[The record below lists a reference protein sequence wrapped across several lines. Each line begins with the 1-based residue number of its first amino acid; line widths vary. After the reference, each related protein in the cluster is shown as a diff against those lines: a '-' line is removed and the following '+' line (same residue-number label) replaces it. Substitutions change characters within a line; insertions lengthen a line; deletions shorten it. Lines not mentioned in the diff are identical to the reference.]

1 MNLKKE
7 ETKNN
12 ITYIENGQTKK
23 INKKKLVIAI
33 IIASVIVIFA
43 ILFAVY
49 ALNEQFR
56 TFCDTYVFAKDIEEN
71 NLNSIE
77 IENINSSNVFAF
89 SNSIAII
96 KENTIKTYNMSGKEE
111 NNINLEI
118 TTPLV
123 ATNSEYMAIAEN
135 FGQKIYLIYKNDI
148 IWKKDL
154 EGQISRVS
162 VNQNGYISV
171 VLSGTSYKS
180 VIVLFDRSGN
190 EVFKTYLSTTIAVDT
205 DISYD
210 NKYLAFAEINM
221 SGTLIQSN
229 IKIISID
236 KAKEDPTNAIIYTYK
251 ADANNLAI
259 KIKYQN
265 KNSLVCMYDNDIH
278 VIENNEDKK
287 ISDLSS
293 NNFADI
299 DLYSYI
305 VKVSEIS
312 NGIFNTKTSIDLVNS
327 NTGNQNTYN
336 LEGSIKEL
344 YCYGDKVGVN
354 LGSEVYFVDMNG
366 WLVKKY
372 TSSQE
377 IRGIV
382 MSDRIAGIIYKNK
395 IEIVNL

>member
-12 ITYIENGQTKK
+12 ITYIENVQTKK

-43 ILFAVY
+43 ILFAIYV
-49 ALNEQFR
+49 LNEQFR
-56 TFCDTYVFAKDIEEN
+56 TFCDTYVFLKDIEEN

-111 NNINLEI
+111 NNINVDI

-123 ATNSEYMAIAEN
+123 TTNSEYMAIAEN

-278 VIENNEDKK
+278 VIGNNEDKK

-299 DLYSYI
+299 NLYSYI
-305 VKVSEIS
+305 VKVSETS